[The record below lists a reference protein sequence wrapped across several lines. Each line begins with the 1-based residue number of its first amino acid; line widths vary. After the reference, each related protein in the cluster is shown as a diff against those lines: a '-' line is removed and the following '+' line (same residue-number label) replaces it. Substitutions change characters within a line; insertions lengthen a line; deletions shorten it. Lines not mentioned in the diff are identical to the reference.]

1 MKDKLK
7 RNWRLILGNVLLLAA
22 VFTFV
27 KVYLAEKEEHEQQV
41 QQLNMYITA
50 LERNIAENMK
60 YAHIPDELDDAIAEV
75 KASQLELYESFP
87 VELKE
92 EDQILYALYLETVF
106 DTEIKLWDTYPN
118 DRNLGQMG
126 VLPQQQQSLGAG
138 DYMQDSEG
146 NKLGLAPGPERKLG
160 TTFHFGSAQ
169 VLATLQDPKQAN
181 LMGLLTVV
189 NYESTY
195 DGFKDMIDY
204 LASDSRITSIYEGTI
219 SYNAKKDLAKGT
231 LYLVLYMVDSGREY
245 EAPDIKQFITDKENI
260 YK

>member
-1 MKDKLK
+1 MKSLAKYWKLIIA
-7 RNWRLILGNVLLLAA
+7 LILVLAA
-22 VFTFV
+22 LWIYFTKYQTE
-27 KVYLAEKEEHEQQV
+27 KVAYEAESQQIQSIISV
-41 QQLNMYITA
+41 LETQL
-50 LERNIAENMK
+50 ENNLK
-60 YAHIPDELDDAIAEV
+60 YKDIQDELDAAKAELEQSRV
-75 KASQLELYESFP
+75 ELYQHFP
-87 VELKE
+87 EELKE

-106 DTEIKLWDTYPN
+106 DTEIKLWDTYPI
-118 DRNLGQMG
+118 DGNLGQMG
-126 VLPQQQQSLGAG
+126 VLPKQQQSLGAG

-146 NKLGLAPGPERKLG
+146 NKLGLTPGTERKLG
-160 TTFHFGSAQ
+160 TNFHFGSAQ
-169 VLATLQDPKQAN
+169 VLATLQDPNQAN

>member
-1 MKDKLK
+1 MKSLAKYWKLIIA
-7 RNWRLILGNVLLLAA
+7 LILVLAA
-22 VFTFV
+22 LWIYFAKYQTEKAAYEAESQQIQNIISVLETQ
-27 KVYLAEKEEHEQQV
+27 LANN
-41 QQLNMYITA
+41 L
-50 LERNIAENMK
+50 K
-60 YAHIPDELDDAIAEV
+60 YKDIQDELDAAKAELEQSRV
-75 KASQLELYESFP
+75 ELYQHFP
-87 VELKE
+87 EELKE

-106 DTEIKLWDTYPN
+106 DTEIKLWDTYPI
-118 DRNLGQMG
+118 DGNLGQMG
-126 VLPQQQQSLGAG
+126 VLPKQQQSLGAG

-146 NKLGLAPGPERKLG
+146 NKLGLAPGTERKLG
-160 TTFHFGSAQ
+160 TNFHFGSAQ

-204 LASDSRITSIYEGTI
+204 LTSDSRITSIYEGTI
-219 SYNAKKDLAKGT
+219 SYNAQKDLAKGT

>member
-1 MKDKLK
+1 MKSLAKYWKLIIA
-7 RNWRLILGNVLLLAA
+7 LILVLAA
-22 VFTFV
+22 LWIYFAKYQTEKAAYEAESQQIQNIISVLETQ
-27 KVYLAEKEEHEQQV
+27 LANN
-41 QQLNMYITA
+41 L
-50 LERNIAENMK
+50 K
-60 YAHIPDELDDAIAEV
+60 YKDIQDELDAAKAELEQSRV
-75 KASQLELYESFP
+75 ELYQHFP
-87 VELKE
+87 EELKE

-106 DTEIKLWDTYPN
+106 DTEIKLWDTYPI
-118 DRNLGQMG
+118 DGNLGQMG
-126 VLPQQQQSLGAG
+126 VLPKQQQSLGAG

-146 NKLGLAPGPERKLG
+146 NKLGLAPGTERKLG
-160 TTFHFGSAQ
+160 TNFHFGSAQ